1 MKESGYNS
9 RNVFSVNIP
18 LTQADHVPSPKA
30 KAGEI
35 SSVSFMGESIAKSY
49 VKDMDKG
56 KVKN

>member
-1 MKESGYNS
+1 VKESGYNS

-35 SSVSFMGESIAKSY
+35 SSVSFMGESIAKS
-49 VKDMDKG
+49 
-56 KVKN
+56 